1 MAGRDNIAT
10 PKVRKNHLL
19 AICIDEYENC
29 PELYNCVKDGESFI
43 QLVQQH
49 FRFLHENIQ
58 FISNKKATQANII
71 KAFRQIAASFTEED
85 NLIVYYSGHGL
96 YDKVLDEGYWIPV
109 DAEMG
114 NNGDYISNAEIIK
127 FLKAIKAHH
136 IVLIIDSCFSGTLA
150 QYKNLEGLERAEE
163 FPSRW
168 LLTSGRQEPVLDGKP
183 GDHSPF
189 AEGILDYLKRHKKD
203 NVLISNLIQY
213 VKTAVARNVEQ
224 IPLGSPLHG
233 VGDKG
238 GEFVFHS
245 IAQPLPVVKVIRS
258 KQKGKQDP
266 RPSDTDQIPFFG
278 KIPGKRRRAL
288 KYILLALSVFLIA
301 YYIPPLLFPKEGTNL
316 YPFISAENQKY
327 GYKNEYGRVILEPI
341 YDDATYFSFGMAAVA
356 LDQKYGFIN
365 KKGETVIDFQYQ
377 DAGAFGSELAP
388 VRMEELY
395 GYIDT
400 DGQQKIDFLYKM
412 AGPFQ
417 NGKAQVSL
425 DGSRYF
431 YINPRGEETE

>member
-1 MAGRDNIAT
+1 
-10 PKVRKNHLL
+10 
-19 AICIDEYENC
+19 
-29 PELYNCVKDGESFI
+29 
-43 QLVQQH
+43 
-49 FRFLHENIQ
+49 
-58 FISNKKATQANII
+58 
-71 KAFRQIAASFTEED
+71 
-85 NLIVYYSGHGL
+85 L

-109 DAEMG
+109 DAELG

-150 QYKNLEGLERAEE
+150 QYKSMEGLERAEE

-189 AEGILDYLKRHKKD
+189 AEGILDYLKLHKKD

-213 VKTAVARNVEQ
+213 VKTAVAHNVEQ

-245 IAQPLPVVKVIRS
+245 IAQPLPVVKVTQP
-258 KQKGKQDP
+258 KQKDQQG
-266 RPSDTDQIPFFG
+266 PSPPDSDQASFFG
-278 KIPGKRRRAL
+278 KIPKKRRRLL

-301 YYIPPLLFPKEGTNL
+301 YTIIPLLFPPGGTNL
-316 YPFISAENQKY
+316 YPFIAADNHKY
-327 GYKNEYGRVILEPI
+327 GYKNEYGRVILDPI
-341 YDDATYFSFGMAAVA
+341 YDDATYFSFGLAAVA

-365 KKGETVIDFQYQ
+365 KKGETIIDFQYQ
-377 DAGAFGSELAP
+377 DAGPFGNELAP
-388 VRMEELY
+388 VREEELY

-400 DGQQKIDFLYKM
+400 DGKKKIDFLYKM
-412 AGPFQ
+412 AGPFKG
-417 NGKAQVSL
+417 GKAQVSL
-425 DGSRYF
+425 DGSHYY
-431 YINPRGEETE
+431 YINTKGEEVE